1 MLGHW
6 NAKHVQVAV
15 IICSTRFADSN
26 WDNSRDR
33 EGGRK
38 RLRERERKKREV
50 GRGRE
55 REGEGEREIKREK
68 ERKGASQC

>member
-26 WDNSRDR
+26 WDNCRDR

-38 RLRERERKKREV
+38 RLRERERKKRE
-50 GRGRE
+50 GGRE
-55 REGEGEREIKREK
+55 RMIKREK
-68 ERKGASQC
+68 ERKGASQ